1 MSQTSCAK
9 YKFAPEGSG
18 KDSDGQSCSCFY
30 HVDGSM
36 ADAANWT
43 MLPTQNG
50 PQAKVDFTKAMAEGN
65 KAADFRPTRGSRE
78 GLAD

>member
-1 MSQTSCAK
+1 
-9 YKFAPEGSG
+9 
-18 KDSDGQSCSCFY
+18 
-30 HVDGSM
+30 M